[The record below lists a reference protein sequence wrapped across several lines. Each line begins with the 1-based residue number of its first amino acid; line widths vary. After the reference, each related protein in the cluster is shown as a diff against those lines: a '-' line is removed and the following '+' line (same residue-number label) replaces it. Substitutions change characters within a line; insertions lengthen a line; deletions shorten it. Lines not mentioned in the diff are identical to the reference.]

1 VRHVPNILTID
12 KIDKLLEGKH
22 PDTMC
27 DIKHR
32 FRMGLFL
39 AKPKKD
45 PLTRAFLNGSMM
57 ERAYDFSVPEDISD
71 IPDEKDEEI
80 QRIAPTAAV
89 SNQFSYK
96 PAEPKESQMQSSEL
110 EKRIAQKLKTLP
122 SFQQSNFR
130 NTIQQAKRDA
140 GIEGQIQ
147 PELNHMV

>member
-1 VRHVPNILTID
+1 MTRYQDNVRHVPNILTID

-71 IPDEKDEEI
+71 IPDEKDDEI

-89 SNQFSYK
+89 SN
-96 PAEPKESQMQSSEL
+96 
-110 EKRIAQKLKTLP
+110 
-122 SFQQSNFR
+122 
-130 NTIQQAKRDA
+130 
-140 GIEGQIQ
+140 
-147 PELNHMV
+147 

>member
-1 VRHVPNILTID
+1 
-12 KIDKLLEGKH
+12 
-22 PDTMC
+22 MC

-71 IPDEKDEEI
+71 VPDDKDEEI
-80 QRIAPTAAV
+80 QRITPTATV

-96 PAEPKESQMQSSEL
+96 PAEPKESLMQSSEL
-110 EKRIAQKLKTLP
+110 EKRIAQKLQTLP
-122 SFQQSNFR
+122 RFQQGNFK
-130 NTIQQAKRDA
+130 NTIQQAKQDA
-140 GIEGQIQ
+140 GMEEQSI
-147 PELNHMV
+147 

>member
-1 VRHVPNILTID
+1 
-12 KIDKLLEGKH
+12 
-22 PDTMC
+22 MC

-89 SNQFSYK
+89 SN
-96 PAEPKESQMQSSEL
+96 
-110 EKRIAQKLKTLP
+110 
-122 SFQQSNFR
+122 
-130 NTIQQAKRDA
+130 
-140 GIEGQIQ
+140 
-147 PELNHMV
+147 